1 MDTGLVMGNFQL
13 TSLQLT
19 TWRIL
24 AITVVVVGIA
34 AAAGV
39 TAFLLSRSDGVAQ
52 VAAPTTVAVT
62 RGDVNVEIVSGL
74 SEGDQVVAQ

>member
-1 MDTGLVMGNFQL
+1 
-13 TSLQLT
+13 
-19 TWRIL
+19 
-24 AITVVVVGIA
+24 VVGIA